1 MGQALSKLAIAKA
14 YVVDQC
20 VATCSECLNLLLYGA
35 HECVG
40 NLCVTTIQL
49 YHHHQPF
56 ILPGRSS
63 CMQQCVRTLLQIQRD
78 A

>member
-14 YVVDQC
+14 YVVGQC

-35 HECVG
+35 LMNALAIC
-40 NLCVTTIQL
+40 
-49 YHHHQPF
+49 
-56 ILPGRSS
+56 
-63 CMQQCVRTLLQIQRD
+63 